1 MKKRTTHFPGLI
13 LSVLNILVFT
23 ELGLGQAP
31 PLWGKIKP
39 GPYAVGFRTI
49 EKYDYSRT
57 FQPAKDYFGN
67 PVPGQTARPIQVC
80 YWYPAEPNS
89 SARMV

>member
-1 MKKRTTHFPGLI
+1 MKKRMTLPSYLFV
-13 LSVLNILVFT
+13 SVLSILVLT
-23 ELGLGQAP
+23 ETGLGQAP
-31 PLWGKIKP
+31 PLWGEIKP